1 MKFTIALIFS
11 TSFLCVSGQ
20 SQTNSTISVVDTNLA
35 TKITVSGFCLCR
47 TSLPDLEK
55 LVPALKSVHV
65 EEIDLP
71 ENCFGQD
78 GRFENGKGYS
88 SEKYPGITDDTT
100 VLISF
105 IAKFDERKAT
115 KDGYYLGGYVVN
127 IDNAQAKLI
136 DSGLWII
143 KNERELVLTSQK
155 HTLAFQLIKYD
166 TYLFFLLPGQKD
178 KFIYDLTQ
186 LKKELK
192 NETSVQTENR
202 TLGIEDFIA
211 KRLLEKYYG
220 RDLYFDAGT

>member
-1 MKFTIALIFS
+1 MQAVNAMRQKFTKSTMKTIF
-11 TSFLCVSGQ
+11 TA
-20 SQTNSTISVVDTNLA
+20 I
-35 TKITVSGFCLCR
+35 
-47 TSLPDLEK
+47 
-55 LVPALKSVHV
+55 
-65 EEIDLP
+65 
-71 ENCFGQD
+71 
-78 GRFENGKGYS
+78 
-88 SEKYPGITDDTT
+88 
-100 VLISF
+100 VLINSIICCGQNSNKTVPKMYVTKFGTDSVILRKMPNGFF
-105 IAKFDERKAT
+105 IGTASVGHVFRLKENLTFQKIDYSRS
-115 KDGYYLGGYVVN
+115 GN
-127 IDNAQAKLI
+127 II

-192 NETSVQTENR
+192 NETPVQTENR

>member
-127 IDNAQAKLI
+127 IDNAQAKLLKGKTI
-136 DSGLWII
+136 KITGKVSVEKGMDNNKNTDSPI
-143 KNERELVLTSQK
+143 SQGRSRDTK
-155 HTLAFQLIKYD
+155 HIESPLIQIVKSK
-166 TYLFFLLPGQKD
+166 T
-178 KFIYDLTQ
+178 
-186 LKKELK
+186 
-192 NETSVQTENR
+192 
-202 TLGIEDFIA
+202 
-211 KRLLEKYYG
+211 
-220 RDLYFDAGT
+220 